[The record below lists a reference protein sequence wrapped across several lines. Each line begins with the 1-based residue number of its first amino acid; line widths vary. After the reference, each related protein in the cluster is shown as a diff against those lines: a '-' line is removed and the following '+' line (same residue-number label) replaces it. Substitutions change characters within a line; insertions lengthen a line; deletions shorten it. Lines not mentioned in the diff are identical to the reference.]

1 MIKVYD
7 GLVSPDYIEHINSF
21 VQNSYFKIGNQDGD
35 MLDTAT
41 HRYIY
46 SEYSEHDLKLS
57 GFIDA
62 IQGTEVGDL
71 YNRSK
76 WVRTVTNL
84 STPSDSNFLHTH
96 FGCKVILYYV
106 NNLWETNWGGETV
119 FYNAAKTEVIKAVNV
134 VPGRIVVFDGNIL
147 HSIRPQQ
154 PIAPHYRFS
163 MGISIKE

>member
-7 GLVSPDYIEHINSF
+7 ELVTPDYIERINSF
-21 VQNSYFKIGNQDGD
+21 VQKSFFRIGNQDGD
-35 MLDTAT
+35 ALGSAN
-41 HRYIY
+41 HNYVY
-46 SEYSEHDLKLS
+46 SEYSEKNLEDS
-57 GFIDA
+57 GFVDA

-71 YNRSK
+71 YNRSQ

-84 STPSDSNFLHTH
+84 STPSDANFLHTH

-106 NNLWETNWGGETV
+106 NPVWETNWGGETV
-119 FYNAAKTEVIKAVNV
+119 FYNNAKTEVIKAVNV
-134 VPGRIVVFDGNIL
+134 VPGRIAVFNGDIL

-154 PIAPHYRFS
+154 TTAPHYRFT